1 LCGRR
6 EVFLLFKCAL
16 RSIGKVRFCTRMCKG
31 TLVLVA
37 RSGQQMEHFV
47 PRKQKPGKRVANG
60 AWQYASSQKSR
71 LHGPKVLV
79 LCNGEGETNALAVPA
94 AAVCLHEQ
102 ASAVRH
108 CSGFIALPSIY
119 CSPALIQAIRV

>member
-1 LCGRR
+1 MWEHAGGLLCGRR

-47 PRKQKPGKRVANG
+47 PRKQKPGKPVANG

-79 LCNGEGETNALAVPA
+79 LCNGE
-94 AAVCLHEQ
+94 VCLHEQ